1 LRQALEEP
9 LYMGEP
15 LYLTDIYAILN
26 KVSGVVDNRNVN
38 ISIKSGLGY
47 SATAV
52 DIRKLLSADGMT
64 VETPENVALEM
75 KYPSSDIN
83 GSVI

>member
-1 LRQALEEP
+1 
-9 LYMGEP
+9 MGEP
-15 LYLTDIYAILN
+15 LYLTDIYGILN
-26 KVSGVVDNRNVN
+26 KVVGVVDTRNVN

-52 DIRKLLSADGMT
+52 DIRKLLSVDGMT
-64 VETPENVALEM
+64 VEVPENVALEM

-83 GSVI
+83 GSVT